1 MEAIG
6 YIVMQHAV
14 RLDRPVRAYAKWMA
28 RIPGGYRQA
37 ILRQS
42 GASEITVEQD
52 PNCVASLKHYR
63 SLMPMA
69 MEVQKPMFHLK
80 PADGAIGA
88 HVHAVQDCYND
99 FKRLALAVARKC
111 GLEIPSPDIE

>member
-1 MEAIG
+1 MQYAI
-6 YIVMQHAV
+6 

-28 RIPGGYRQA
+28 RIPGAYQRE
-37 ILRQS
+37 ILEQS
-42 GASEITVEQD
+42 GADRLTVEQD
-52 PNCVASLKHYR
+52 QNCLASLKHYR

-88 HVHAVQDCYND
+88 HTYAVRECYDD
-99 FKRLALAVARKC
+99 FRRLGKAIADRC
-111 GLEIPSPDIE
+111 GLEIPA